1 MDALLSSLKFHQ
13 LHPRSLS
20 QLEGYSMN
28 RKLKDRPTEEPEES
42 DEEELL
48 KEYEWAKEH
57 IPDEVIPAP
66 GREIIKQALGK

>member
-1 MDALLSSLKFHQ
+1 
-13 LHPRSLS
+13 
-20 QLEGYSMN
+20 MN

-57 IPDEVIPAP
+57 IPDEVSEVDSFKRFLLPEVINVVLAH
-66 GREIIKQALGK
+66 LGGPDRL